1 MAKLWGGRFAKEPD
15 ELLWAYNASIGFDRR
30 LYAADVA
37 GSIAYARALA
47 RADVLTAAEAGEI
60 VDGLETVLDEFSRG
74 EFAFQP
80 MDEDIH
86 TAVERRLH
94 ELKGDVAGKL
104 HTGRSRNDQVA
115 TDVRLYLLDR
125 ISPRRDEEPWTVG
138 VGRLLGKD
146 VLPEDVPS
154 GRLYGNEGGLRD
166 LLRDLQSAVVDQAE
180 AHLDV
185 MMPGYTHLQ
194 PAQPILFSHWLMS
207 YFWMLERD
215 AARLDDLAQRAAVM
229 PLGSAA
235 LAGNTFGIDREAL
248 AADLG
253 FETVSQNSLDAV
265 ADRDFIAEFLFWAA
279 LLQIHLS
286 RLSEDLIIYA
296 SGEFH
301 FVELDD
307 AYSTGSSI
315 MPQKKNPD
323 PLELARG
330 KTGRMVGHV
339 VSLLTTL
346 KGLPSAYDKDLQE
359 DKEPLFDA
367 IDTLEIELPVLTGVI
382 ATLTV
387 NRERMAAAL
396 GDELLATDLA
406 DYLTRRGIPF
416 RESHALVG
424 QVVRAAL
431 ARSVGIRALPLD
443 AYQAISPHFGPDV
456 LNVLDFRAAI
466 EARNVIGGTATSSVQ
481 AQIRTARE
489 LLAED

>member
-1 MAKLWGGRFAKEPD
+1 MAKLWGGRFEKEPD
-15 ELLWAYNASIGFDRR
+15 KLLWAYNASIDFDWRM
-30 LYAADVA
+30 YEADIH
-37 GSIAYARALA
+37 GSIAYARGLKDAG
-47 RADVLTAAEAGEI
+47 VLTPDEAKTI
-60 VDGLETVLDEFSRG
+60 VDGLGIVLG
-74 EFAFQP
+74 EFESGAFVFAP
-80 MDEDIH
+80 SDEDIH

-115 TDVRLYLLDR
+115 TDTRLYLLGK
-125 ISPRRDEEPWTVG
+125 IGSSLEKTARRAVSTPDGTSFLSSGDDAEPKTPHRG
-138 VGRLLGKD
+138 A
-146 VLPEDVPS
+146 S
-154 GRLYGNEGGLRD
+154 TGLRG
-166 LLRDLQSAVVDQAE
+166 LVRDLQDAIVDQAE
-180 AHLDV
+180 VHLDA

-207 YFWMLERD
+207 FFWMLQRD
-215 AARLDDLAQRAAVM
+215 VDRLDALTHHVAVM

-235 LAGNTFGIDREAL
+235 LAGNTFDIDREML

-279 LLQIHLS
+279 LLQTHLS
-286 RLSEDLIIYA
+286 RMSEDLILYA
-296 SGEFH
+296 TAEFG

-330 KTGRMVGHV
+330 KTGRMVGNLV
-339 VSLLTTL
+339 ALLTTL

-367 IDTLEIELPVLTGVI
+367 IDTLEIELPVLTGAI
-382 ATLTV
+382 ATLKV
-387 NRERMAAAL
+387 KADRMAAAL

-406 DYLTRRGIPF
+406 DHLVRRAVPF
-416 RESHALVG
+416 RESHRLVG
-424 QVVRAAL
+424 QAVR
-431 ARSVGIRALPLD
+431 RAL
-443 AYQAISPHFGPDV
+443 
-456 LNVLDFRAAI
+456 
-466 EARNVIGGTATSSVQ
+466 
-481 AQIRTARE
+481 
-489 LLAED
+489 